1 MSTEFFRK
9 YMDIVDEA
17 VRGVLVNPGAGTDGK
32 DYAVRPSNQAERD
45 QIAKGLKA
53 ARTYNRDAAA
63 YAAAPGEKQ
72 DADPAELS
80 ARARGAQSGSI
91 VQPGPDGGAEQDTGM
106 PVTLAR
112 HPDTWQT
119 RAVNTKNPSVNVGT
133 DIKANQGKTSGP
145 RKPVKPW

>member
-17 VRGVLVNPGAGTDGK
+17 VRGVLVSPSTNSEP
-32 DYAVRPSNQAERD
+32 YAVRPSNQDERD
-45 QIAKGLKA
+45 QVARGLKT
-53 ARTYNRDAAA
+53 ARAYNRDAAA

-72 DADPAELS
+72 DVDPAELS

-91 VQPGPDGGAEQDTGM
+91 VQPGPNGGAEQETGM
-106 PVTLAR
+106 PINVPGHDRPWQAR
-112 HPDTWQT
+112 
-119 RAVNTKNPSVNVGT
+119 AINTKTSTLNVGT

>member
-17 VRGVLVNPGAGTDGK
+17 VRGVLVSPSTNSEP
-32 DYAVRPSNQAERD
+32 YAVRPSNQDERD
-45 QIAKGLKA
+45 QVARGLKT
-53 ARTYNRDAAA
+53 ARAYNRDAAK

-72 DADPAELS
+72 DVDPAEL
-80 ARARGAQSGSI
+80 ARRARGAQSGSI
-91 VQPGPDGGAEQDTGM
+91 IQPGPNSSAEQDTGM
-106 PVTLAR
+106 PVNIPG
-112 HPDTWQT
+112 HNEPWQT
-119 RAVNTKNPSVNVGT
+119 RAINTKTSTLNVGT